1 MDNYNCNSQAT
12 ENREIAPQLIS
23 QAESTDFSTELENFL
38 VENVENQLEIAAD
51 IAPQLIA
58 QQPTER
64 QMKAAKLTRQIITN
78 GSIAAECMVQM
89 GRDLKAVRD
98 ERLYSEMGF
107 DSFEEYCEKKVGV
120 GKRHGYNFIQVY
132 ERFGEEQLSE
142 FQSLGITKLLE
153 IAKLDN
159 EDMAELMHNNDV
171 AQMSVRQ
178 LKAKVEEFE
187 KRVEQLTLD
196 LEDERGKNSDIAKT
210 AAEAADLESKLEEM
224 KTLLEAANSEKDRL
238 EEGALNAEKVYR
250 EQKAALI
257 EEHRKEKQS
266 LKNELAEL
274 KDLKEEN
281 DYLVDEISKLRKQK
295 EPIIKTELS
304 EEDMERLRDEGRDEE
319 RERYLGE
326 HKAQEDRH
334 KEEIKA
340 LKDKA
345 DDERITAVNA
355 ARKQEAEKYAA
366 EIEKLK
372 AENATLQSNA
382 QPAPAPSGGYKEQI
396 KFLLA
401 EISRAFDSAL
411 SIANSIED
419 SDEQAKYRGA
429 LGRALKQLEE
439 TLC

>member
-1 MDNYNCNSQAT
+1 MDSYNCNAQTTDS
-12 ENREIAPQLIS
+12 RDIAPQLIP
-23 QAESTDFSTELENFL
+23 QAESADFSTAQENFL
-38 VENVENQLEIAAD
+38 AENVENQLEIAAD

-58 QQPTER
+58 QPTER
-64 QMKAAKLTRQIITN
+64 QGRAIKLTRQIITN

-98 ERLYSEMGF
+98 ERLYTEMGF

-132 ERFGEEQLSE
+132 ERFGEEQLSAI
-142 FQSLGITKLLE
+142 QSLGITKLLE

-178 LKAKVEEFE
+178 LKARVEEFE

-196 LEDERGKNSDIAKT
+196 LEDERGKNSNIEKT
-210 AAEAADLESKLEEM
+210 AAEAADLESKLEGM
-224 KTLLEAANSEKDRL
+224 KKQLEAAKREKERSEQRT
-238 EEGALNAEKVYR
+238 R
-250 EQKAALI
+250 EIVQ
-257 EEHRKEKQS
+257 EKQS
-266 LKNELAEL
+266 LETEINALKNRPVEVA
-274 KDLKEEN
+274 
-281 DYLVDEISKLRKQK
+281 VQQ
-295 EPIIKTELS
+295 PTTEQ
-304 EEDMERLRDEGRDEE
+304 MEQIREQGREEE
-319 RERYLGE
+319 RQ
-326 HKAQEDRH
+326 AQET
-334 KEEIKA
+334 A
-340 LKDKA
+340 
-345 DDERITAVNA
+345 RITAVDA
-355 ARKQEAEKYAA
+355 ACKQEAAKYAA

-372 AENATLQSNA
+372 AENAVLQSNA

>member
-1 MDNYNCNSQAT
+1 MDNYNCTQTT

-23 QAESTDFSTELENFL
+23 QAESTDFSTAQEHSL

-58 QQPTER
+58 QPTER
-64 QMKAAKLTRQIITN
+64 QGRAIKLTQQIITN

-132 ERFGEEQLSE
+132 ERFGEEQLSAL
-142 FQSLGITKLLE
+142 QSLGITKLLE

-178 LKAKVEEFE
+178 LKSRVEEFE

-196 LEDERGKNSDIAKT
+196 LEGERSKNSDIAKI
-210 AAEAADLESKLEEM
+210 AAEAADLESKLEGM
-224 KTLLEAANSEKDRL
+224 KKQLEAAKREKERSEQRT
-238 EEGALNAEKVYR
+238 R
-250 EQKAALI
+250 EIVQ
-257 EEHRKEKQS
+257 EKQGLENEINA
-266 LKNELAEL
+266 LKNRPVEVA
-274 KDLKEEN
+274 
-281 DYLVDEISKLRKQK
+281 VQQPTDEQLEQLRAQAR
-295 EPIIKTELS
+295 E
-304 EEDMERLRDEGRDEE
+304 EE
-319 RERYLGE
+319 RQ
-326 HKAQEDRH
+326 AQET
-334 KEEIKA
+334 A
-340 LKDKA
+340 
-345 DDERITAVNA
+345 RITAVDA
-355 ARKQEAEKYAA
+355 ARQQEAAKYSA

-372 AENATLQSNA
+372 AENAALQSNA
-382 QPAPAPSGGYKEQI
+382 QPAPTPSGGYKEQI

-411 SIANSIED
+411 SITNSIED

-429 LGRALKQLEE
+429 LGRALKQLED
-439 TLC
+439 TIC